1 LRPAASRADLRL
13 SATAKSGHRS
23 ESGGQP
29 SCSHERQRPNISRER
44 QPYEEQPMN
53 VIRKRLPS
61 PAMIVACL
69 ALILALG
76 GVSYAASVLPKNSV
90 GTSQL
95 KKKAVTGAKLKKNA
109 VTSRKVKNG
118 SLLAADFKAG
128 QLPAGPQ
135 GPAGP
140 KGEKGDPG
148 SPGQPGA
155 SAGANAIVRSVD
167 FVVGANSAKAEA
179 ALCPAGERA
188 TGGGASP
195 GGVTAGEIFPL
206 QSVPADGAGLVSDSG
221 QAPRG
226 WRVIMYNGTGSP
238 SSSKVYAVC
247 IPA

>member
-1 LRPAASRADLRL
+1 
-13 SATAKSGHRS
+13 
-23 ESGGQP
+23 
-29 SCSHERQRPNISRER
+29 
-44 QPYEEQPMN
+44 MN

-61 PAMIVACL
+61 PAMTVACI
-69 ALILALG
+69 ALIVALG

-90 GTSQL
+90 GTFQL

-109 VTSRKVKNG
+109 VTSAKVKNG
-118 SLLAADFKAG
+118 SLLAADFRAG

-148 SPGQPGA
+148 SAGQPGLP
-155 SAGANAIVRSVD
+155 AGANAIVRSVA
-167 FVVGANSAKAEA
+167 FVVGAHSTNAEA
-179 ALCPAGERA
+179 ALCQPGERA
-188 TGGGASP
+188 TGGGATP

-221 QAPRG
+221 QAPLG

-238 SSSKVYAVC
+238 SSSTVYTVC
-247 IPA
+247 VPA